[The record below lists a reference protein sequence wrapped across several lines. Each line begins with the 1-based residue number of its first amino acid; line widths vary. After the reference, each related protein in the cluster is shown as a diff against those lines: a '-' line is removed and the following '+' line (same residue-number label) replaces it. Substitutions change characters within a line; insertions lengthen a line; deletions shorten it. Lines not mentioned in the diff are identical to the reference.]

1 MLWLGRTNLA
11 TFLPRVIWLFFCPR
25 TWQRLGNHTSCSLAL
40 LCLAQRI
47 RSEARDAGA
56 AKAKWGKDPGAVVRQ
71 FVLWNLV
78 AWDVQQ
84 YHRWLRSAGMGS
96 SLCGTHPCSHAPLKL
111 IAYLNRPIE
120 HRVHFGPEVSFYGQ
134 GPFSPATPTTATAA
148 TAEAGVEGSDGPWIL
163 GLFLIASTQAHWKAF
178 HAHSANSGGSLARL
192 HVTSRGSLHQAER
205 GGWRILCEP
214 WSRITCEFGE

>member
-1 MLWLGRTNLA
+1 MGE
-11 TFLPRVIWLFFCPR
+11 PIW
-25 TWQRLGNHTSCSLAL
+25 RLSCHESFGCSSALVHGNDWETTHHAASHCCAW
-40 LCLAQRI
+40 
-47 RSEARDAGA
+47 RSESVLRPVMLEQPRPNGARIQGQWSDSLCCGTSLHGTSNSIIAGCVRQA
-56 AKAKWGKDPGAVVRQ
+56 WARNYVVRI
-71 FVLWNLV
+71 L
-78 AWDVQQ
+78 A
-84 YHRWLRSAGMGS
+84 RM
-96 SLCGTHPCSHAPLKL
+96 PL
-111 IAYLNRPIE
+111 IE